1 MCFLLLVYLKEMLE
15 GQAGPSLLARPHLI
29 RGTNLQLGNSTERAG
44 AGGVGLRDAAAIK
57 AAESVLCMLL
67 TIRPYAIQPHSP
79 QQGPVKA
86 AFFPMYFSLK
96 DDIRDDECQT
106 LHFSASC
113 GHNCTWM
120 VLPSHL
126 LQHKQPQFL
135 CKNIGGGGR
144 LENSWG
150 SAKGSLILLQR
161 KKRDIIVGISRVWSR
176 DRKAVRQQAV
186 LGSSNNSDNC
196 NNNNS

>member
-1 MCFLLLVYLKEMLE
+1 MCFLLLVYLKETLE
-15 GQAGPSLLARPHLI
+15 GQAGPSLLAIPQLVW
-29 RGTNLQLGNSTERAG
+29 GTNLQLGNSTERAG
-44 AGGVGLRDAAAIK
+44 AGGVGLRDAAAVK
-57 AAESVLCMLL
+57 AAESVLSMLL
-67 TIRPYAIQPHSP
+67 TIIPYAIQSHSP

-86 AFFPMYFSLK
+86 AFFLMYFSLK

-135 CKNIGGGGR
+135 CKNIG
-144 LENSWG
+144 
-150 SAKGSLILLQR
+150 
-161 KKRDIIVGISRVWSR
+161 VGV
-176 DRKAVRQQAV
+176 VREQ
-186 LGSSNNSDNC
+186 LGSCQRLTHITSKEKKGYCCWDSQGLEQGQKSSQAAD
-196 NNNNS
+196 SSRLQQ